1 MADEG
6 HERRLPATAFELS
19 AEIAPFCPDAD
30 QSLENADSY
39 PGVLSSV
46 RNPLSRALSRPAPD
60 ISREACR
67 IASRDKMSDSSSRKR
82 KRERWIKGQDGV
94 SRRGRTVRRRWE
106 VGVGEKRDERK

>member
-6 HERRLPATAFELS
+6 HERLPATAFELS

-39 PGVLSSV
+39 PGRSLERTKS
-46 RNPLSRALSRPAPD
+46 ALEKRSPGRPD

-82 KRERWIKGQDGV
+82 KRERWIKGQDG
-94 SRRGRTVRRRWE
+94 
-106 VGVGEKRDERK
+106 